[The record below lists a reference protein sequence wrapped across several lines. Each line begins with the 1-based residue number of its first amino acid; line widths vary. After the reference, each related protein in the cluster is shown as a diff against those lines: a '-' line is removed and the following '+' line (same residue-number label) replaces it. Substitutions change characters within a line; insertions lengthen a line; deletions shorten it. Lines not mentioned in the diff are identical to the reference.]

1 MGRARDV
8 IKKIK
13 HTRAGAAAA
22 WLAKPGKHY
31 RDIECHLALRLPQPP
46 TRQQIRWC
54 FWDFFRFQL
63 KYRGDLETDYFGAQ
77 LYRKSDF
84 VRRDSMAHAV
94 RFSWRDAVQE
104 KSCHEIFLDKRAFYA
119 AFSEYLGRRWLV
131 VDADT
136 RWEDFRDFVDGCG
149 GAFFAKTPR
158 GMGGKGVALHRAAGG
173 EECRALFDLCRKRP
187 AVLEEVLT
195 QCQELR
201 VFSPGTV
208 NTLRVITIIDESGR
222 VHIARCELRMG
233 RSGMDVDNYSSG
245 GLVAQVD
252 AQSGIVYSMGRDGNG
267 REYLFHPDSGRQI
280 VGFTIPDWEQY
291 KNFARKLAEKY
302 PGMRYVG
309 WDIVKDSK
317 GNFCVIEGN
326 KDAGVGG
333 LESGLLYGLK
343 PYYDALLRG
352 EASYPHHQ

>member
-1 MGRARDV
+1 MGKTRDV

-13 HTRAGAAAA
+13 RTRVGAAAL
-22 WLAKPGKHY
+22 WLARPVKHY
-31 RDIECHLALRLPQPP
+31 RDIERHLKRHLPETP
-46 TRQQIRWC
+46 TKRQILWC

-77 LYRKSDF
+77 IYRKSDF
-84 VRRDSMAHAV
+84 VRRESMAHAV

-119 AFSEYLGRRWLV
+119 AFAEYLGRRWLS
-131 VDADT
+131 
-136 RWEDFRDFVDGCG
+136 VDGDTSWEEFRAFVNLCG
-149 GAFFAKTPR
+149 GIVFSKTPR
-158 GMGGKGVALHRAAGG
+158 GMGGKGVRLHRVARV
-173 EECRALFDLCRKRP
+173 EECRELFDLCRKEP
-187 AVLEEVLT
+187 TVLEEVLT
-195 QCQELR
+195 QCEELR
-201 VFSPGTV
+201 VFSAGTV
-208 NTLRVITIIDESGR
+208 NTLRIITIIDSSGR

-280 VGFTIPDWEQY
+280 VGFAIPDWEQY
-291 KNFARKLAEKY
+291 KAFVYQLAEKY

-309 WDIVKDSK
+309 WDIVKDSN

-352 EASYPHHQ
+352 NASYPHHQ

>member
-1 MGRARDV
+1 MGTTRDM
-8 IKKIK
+8 IIKIK
-13 HTRAGAAAA
+13 HTRVGAAAA
-22 WLAKPGKHY
+22 WLAKSAKHY
-31 RDIECHLALRLPQPP
+31 RDIERHLKRHLPTPP
-46 TRQQIRWC
+46 TRHQIHWC

-84 VRRDSMAHAV
+84 VRRDSMAHAA
-94 RFSWRDAVQE
+94 RFSWRNAVQE

-119 AFSEYLGRRWLV
+119 AFNECLGRRWLS
-131 VDADT
+131 VDGNT
-136 RWEDFRDFVDGCG
+136 SWEEFCAFVDLCG
-149 GAFFAKTPR
+149 GTVFSKIPH
-158 GMGGKGVALHRAAGG
+158 GMGGKGVQLHRAMSEG
-173 EECRALFDLCRKRP
+173 ECRALFDLCREQP
-187 AVLEEVLT
+187 TVLEEVLT
-195 QCQELR
+195 QCEELH
-201 VFSPGTV
+201 VFSDGTV
-208 NTLRVITIIDESGR
+208 NTLRIITIIDSSGR

-233 RSGMDVDNYSSG
+233 RSGMAVDNYSSG

-252 AQSGIVYSMGRDGNG
+252 VQSGIVYSMGRDGNG

-280 VGFTIPDWEQY
+280 VGFAIPDWEQY
-291 KNFARKLAEKY
+291 KSFACKLAEKY
-302 PGMRYVG
+302 PDMRYVG
-309 WDIVKDSK
+309 WDIVKDST

-352 EASYPHHQ
+352 EDSYPHHQ